1 LSAGQAFLI
10 LDKVAGGGITGNF
23 AGILQGGTVVGSDG
37 TVFQVTYNS
46 GNGNDIVLQ
55 VVAVPVPEPST
66 WIGGVLATAG
76 LVFTQRRR
84 LRKAPIFRYM
94 SRWALSKSHSGF

>member
-23 AGILQGGTVVGSDG
+23 AGIPQGGTVVGSDG

-55 VVAVPVPEPST
+55 V
-66 WIGGVLATAG
+66 GRGAG
-76 LVFTQRRR
+76 PRAEHMDRRC
-84 LRKAPIFRYM
+84 ACD
-94 SRWALSKSHSGF
+94 RWARFHSASQIAEGANFPIYVPMGAFKKP